1 MTEPYKDLYESAL
14 DTIALLAGQL
24 RDAELMLEREQEQ
37 HLDKCAELEKYK
49 TLADYRQGKLE
60 RREGVADRRGAWAF
74 STVEH
79 HPDTRVAQR
88 RVS

>member
-24 RDAELMLEREQEQ
+24 RDTELMLEREQEQ
-37 HLDKCAELEKYK
+37 HLDKCAELEEAR
-49 TLADYRQGKLE
+49 TVADYRQSKLE
-60 RREGVADRRGAWAF
+60 RREGERRGTWNF

-79 HPDTRVAQR
+79 GPDNRKAQR
-88 RVS
+88 RQS